1 MESQLA
7 EMKCRWPLR
16 LALGSLLGAFLSSAI
31 SGCATSRPAAPMASD
46 AYSPD
51 HMKMGPSLY
60 ETGRVAPM
68 RVANPSRDGSAARAG
83 ELRGSP
89 SRPGTGAHRRHRR
102 SGGSGGSR
110 DPLAL
115 RGA

>member
-1 MESQLA
+1 MSVSNPT
-7 EMKCRWPLR
+7 RD
-16 LALGSLLGAFLSSAI
+16 
-31 SGCATSRPAAPMASD
+31 TS
-46 AYSPD
+46 
-51 HMKMGPSLY
+51 
-60 ETGRVAPM
+60 
-68 RVANPSRDGSAARAG
+68 RAG

-102 SGGSGGSR
+102 SNGGSH

>member
-1 MESQLA
+1 MESELA
-7 EMKCRWPLR
+7 ETKNCGWPLR
-16 LALGSLLGAFLSSAI
+16 LALCSLLAAFLGSAI
-31 SGCATSRPAAPMASD
+31 SGCATSRSAAPVASD
-46 AYSPD
+46 VYSPD

-68 RVANPSRDGSAARAG
+68 SVANPSRDGSAARAG

-89 SRPGTGAHRRHRR
+89 SRPGTGAHRRRRR
-102 SGGSGGSR
+102 SNGGSR

-115 RGA
+115 RGV

>member
-1 MESQLA
+1 MVG
-7 EMKCRWPLR
+7 RWVLR
-16 LALGSLLGAFLSSAI
+16 LSLCSFLGFAI
-31 SGCATSRPAAPMASD
+31 SGCATSHPAAPEASD
-46 AYSPD
+46 AFSPGQ
-51 HMKMGPSLY
+51 MKMGPSLY

-68 RVANPSRDGSAARAG
+68 SVSNPNRDGSPARAG

-102 SGGSGGSR
+102 SNGGAH